1 VWVDDV
7 DVCRPR
13 EARASTEQALARTAL
28 LAAAACALVDAVV
41 FMVETPQLPGTLRI
55 GVLAVIVCVDAA
67 LASPARFSGWVT
79 VAHAVAAV
87 GLAVVLRTTPAAD
100 MDLIGGAVAAFR
112 AGAWLRGRSSV
123 GALVALASGAV
134 FSQMVA
140 DPGNVLAACTE
151 LMKDAWIPWLVGY
164 YTATR
169 GAFISALRHD
179 HGNELRDATAQVEK
193 TVDQVRTS
201 IARDLHDVISHHVS
215 AIGIHAGA
223 VRIKLVATPGFADRE
238 IIDSLT
244 AVGMSTHSAMAELR
258 RMLDI
263 LHGSSDSANQPGLG
277 NLGELFDGV
286 RRAGLDVRFTARG
299 TPRGLRGVIDAA
311 LYRILQEML
320 TNALRYGDGVAVDVE
335 LEFGETVAVLTA
347 RNTIST
353 WTEPRHYL
361 STGRGLAGIQS
372 RAGQFGGTV
381 SYGLDAGTRIWE
393 TRVSLSYG
401 APISGVRA

>member
-1 VWVDDV
+1 
-7 DVCRPR
+7 
-13 EARASTEQALARTAL
+13 
-28 LAAAACALVDAVV
+28 
-41 FMVETPQLPGTLRI
+41 M
-55 GVLAVIVCVDAA
+55 
-67 LASPARFSGWVT
+67 
-79 VAHAVAAV
+79 
-87 GLAVVLRTTPAAD
+87 
-100 MDLIGGAVAAFR
+100 
-112 AGAWLRGRSSV
+112 
-123 GALVALASGAV
+123 
-134 FSQMVA
+134 
-140 DPGNVLAACTE
+140 
-151 LMKDAWIPWLVGY
+151 
-164 YTATR
+164 
-169 GAFISALRHD
+169 
-179 HGNELRDATAQVEK
+179 
-193 TVDQVRTS
+193 
-201 IARDLHDVISHHVS
+201 
-215 AIGIHAGA
+215 
-223 VRIKLVATPGFADRE
+223 ATPGFADRE

-277 NLGELFDGV
+277 NLRELFDGV

-347 RNTIST
+347 RNTISS
-353 WTEPRHYL
+353 WSEPRHYP

-401 APISGVRA
+401 APMSGVRA